1 MLETLFTRASP
12 MFEQLFIKICVTFH
26 AKTYTNSFVFNG
38 LSRWV
43 AVGNPLKAFTK
54 PLEVLGKPS
63 CFFHYPLEVLKKAV
77 GSVGK

>member
-1 MLETLFTRASP
+1 MKRHE
-12 MFEQLFIKICVTFH
+12 KIVTFH

-38 LSRWV
+38 LSCWV

-54 PLEVLGKPS
+54 PLEVLGKPL

-77 GSVGK
+77 GNCFPSRWKCWKIAV